1 MKKNIIAIILM
12 GVFLLTGCGTKS
24 DVSTEDS
31 NKSEIEKYD
40 IGLPS
45 TSENGDKSIAMEN
58 AESTEK
64 TNIIPEEN
72 RKIINS
78 ADIYLETAEFDGSI
92 KTLQDMVNSFGG
104 YIESSNIYE
113 GGISEGNYK
122 NYRNANYTIRIPEE
136 KFQNFLDQS
145 SNIGVITNERTFAED
160 ISSEYYDRE
169 TRLKVLQAQEERY
182 LSILSEATEITEII
196 ELEKA
201 LTEVRYEIES
211 ISGYLKQMDDLVDMS
226 TVNITISEVAE
237 TSKSEK
243 VPVTIGEKITKAFND
258 SIKSLKVVA
267 TGILLSIVVLIPY
280 LAIFGVLSYVIYIIY
295 RKVKQNKKPK
305 E

>member
-1 MKKNIIAIILM
+1 
-12 GVFLLTGCGTKS
+12 
-24 DVSTEDS
+24 
-31 NKSEIEKYD
+31 
-40 IGLPS
+40 
-45 TSENGDKSIAMEN
+45 
-58 AESTEK
+58 
-64 TNIIPEEN
+64 
-72 RKIINS
+72 
-78 ADIYLETAEFDGSI
+78 
-92 KTLQDMVNSFGG
+92 MVNSFGG
-104 YIESSNIYE
+104 YIESSNVYE
-113 GGISEGNYK
+113 GGINEGNYK

-211 ISGYLKQMDDLVDMS
+211 ITGYLKQMDDLVDMS

-243 VPVTIGEKITKAFND
+243 VPVTIAEKNYQ
-258 SIKSLKVVA
+258 
-267 TGILLSIVVLIPY
+267 GI
-280 LAIFGVLSYVIYIIY
+280 
-295 RKVKQNKKPK
+295 
-305 E
+305 